1 MTDAH
6 GLDPAAVAVAEAW
19 ASLSL
24 SEEVRQ
30 TVDSDRHTAREHLDL
45 LDQLVGP
52 LVTLSVL
59 RQARADLEALRATED
74 AGRRYDRPPDTS
86 DLEARLAEV
95 IERLETREAL
105 AEERLLA
112 AGLSWDAEAGRAA
125 SRTAG
130 RPRLALTDLVG
141 ALHELDRLQAKRA
154 GEHIDWY
161 GRERLARYA
170 DWLALCG
177 FSQDELSYERL
188 KARLESHVDRR
199 SR

>member
-1 MTDAH
+1 MP
-6 GLDPAAVAVAEAW
+6 GL
-19 ASLSL
+19 
-24 SEEVRQ
+24 
-30 TVDSDRHTAREHLDL
+30 HLL
-45 LDQLVGP
+45 LGFVP
-52 LVTLSVL
+52 VTLFLGALVFLDSFKLV
-59 RQARADLEALRATED
+59 RRADVAKSLV
-74 AGRRYDRPPDTS
+74 AG
-86 DLEARLAEV
+86 
-95 IERLETREAL
+95 I
-105 AEERLLA
+105 LA